1 MLSKE
6 FRVRKQ
12 KDFDRVFG
20 KKGSFFSEGFLALKA
35 AGNDLGCSRAGFIV
49 SNKISKAAAKR
60 NRIKRL
66 MRESVRLRW
75 DRIRPGFDMVFMAR
89 ADISEMSFTD
99 VDKAVDSLLKK
110 SGLLIRK

>member
-12 KDFDRVFG
+12 KDFDRIFG
-20 KKGSFFSEGFLALKA
+20 KEGFFFSGGFLALKA
-35 AGNDLGCSRAGFIV
+35 VKNGLGCSRAGFIV
-49 SNKISKAAAKR
+49 SNKISKSAVRR

-66 MRESVRLRW
+66 LRESVRLRW
-75 DRIRPGFDMVFMAR
+75 GEISPGSDIVFMAR
-89 ADISEMSFTD
+89 ADISEMSFAD